1 MKPRLMDGNGNAIL
15 VADGIPTAC
24 KYYEIF
30 QQMGFKKCAI
40 ISSYTPNKGE
50 LRTDTVSDED
60 DTETFLKYET
70 YLKMLGL
77 DPSDLPNAG
86 SVQAKVEE
94 FEKEAKRKFVEEPAN
109 MKLLIVVD
117 KLLTGFDAPPCTYL
131 YIDKRMQDHGLFQ
144 AICRVN
150 RLDDDTKDFGYIVD
164 YKQLFGQLQTAMKDY
179 TSGAFEGYD
188 PEDVKGLV
196 KDRHDATVSYFEE
209 VYDAVEELCEGVE
222 EPRGEIQYIHYF
234 CGVSGQSE
242 ESDEIYARLREK
254 LYRLV
259 SGLVRAFA
267 EAKPYLID
275 DISSG
280 KLNEY
285 DKKVTFYIELKK
297 TIGTASGD
305 FLDLKAYEPDMR
317 KMIDNYITAA
327 DAEKIGDF
335 DDLTLLDFVAKQGET
350 LTGEGDSG
358 HKEGAAEAI
367 ENNIR
372 KKVIEKVTVNPRYY
386 AKMSE
391 ILDKL
396 IEERKQGVLDY
407 AEMLEK
413 YIKLAKD
420 VDCPEDNDKYP
431 ESIRKSKALMAIYDN
446 AGEDEKLA
454 IRIHKAVK
462 KQALFGFRD
471 NQVVIRRIK
480 KALYEILGDDSEVER
495 IYKIIEKQE
504 EF

>member
-1 MKPRLMDGNGNAIL
+1 
-15 VADGIPTAC
+15 
-24 KYYEIF
+24 
-30 QQMGFKKCAI
+30 
-40 ISSYTPNKGE
+40 
-50 LRTDTVSDED
+50 
-60 DTETFLKYET
+60 
-70 YLKMLGL
+70 
-77 DPSDLPNAG
+77 
-86 SVQAKVEE
+86 
-94 FEKEAKRKFVEEPAN
+94 
-109 MKLLIVVD
+109 
-117 KLLTGFDAPPCTYL
+117 
-131 YIDKRMQDHGLFQ
+131 
-144 AICRVN
+144 
-150 RLDDDTKDFGYIVD
+150 
-164 YKQLFGQLQTAMKDY
+164 MKDY

-259 SGLVRAFA
+259 SSLVRAFA
-267 EAKPYLID
+267 EAKPYLVD

-358 HKEGAAEAI
+358 HKVQQRPSRITSVRRLSKRSPSIRATMQRCQKSLINSLKSVSREFLTTLRCLKNILSWPRMLIARRI
-367 ENNIR
+367 TINIR
-372 KKVIEKVTVNPRYY
+372 KASVR
-386 AKMSE
+386 AKRSWPFMTTPARTRN
-391 ILDKL
+391 L
-396 IEERKQGVLDY
+396 
-407 AEMLEK
+407 
-413 YIKLAKD
+413 
-420 VDCPEDNDKYP
+420 
-431 ESIRKSKALMAIYDN
+431 
-446 AGEDEKLA
+446 
-454 IRIHKAVK
+454 
-462 KQALFGFRD
+462 LFAFTRP
-471 NQVVIRRIK
+471 
-480 KALYEILGDDSEVER
+480 
-495 IYKIIEKQE
+495 
-504 EF
+504 